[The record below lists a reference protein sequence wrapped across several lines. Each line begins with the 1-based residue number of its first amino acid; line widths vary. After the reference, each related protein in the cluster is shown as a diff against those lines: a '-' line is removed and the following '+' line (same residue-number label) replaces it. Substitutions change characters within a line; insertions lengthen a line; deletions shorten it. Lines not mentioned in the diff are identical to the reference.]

1 VDVPHGVAAAHLTM
15 DEARLAE
22 YVAQHAVLL
31 LLAVTAG
38 LLLFTVLLWASI
50 QRWMPRVF
58 ARAAGLWRHVDRRGL
73 AARYLGLHA
82 VVAALLAAA
91 GLVVFLELADEIG
104 VDEELAL
111 FDSALAEAL
120 SQSLSP
126 AVLQGFA
133 WISHL
138 GDPAVLFPLGGVV
151 AVVLFLRREVALA
164 CSWIV
169 GTLGCAALNSSLK
182 LFFSRARPERLHD
195 FAHVDGFS
203 FPSGHASGSMAVYG
217 LLTYFVVRHTPRAW
231 HVPCVV
237 AAMLTIVFV
246 GASRVL
252 LQVHYFSDVLAGW
265 TVAGT
270 WTALCIAGLEAA
282 RLGARRRVPASA

>member
-1 VDVPHGVAAAHLTM
+1 M

-38 LLLFTVLLWASI
+38 LLLFTVLLWATI

-120 SQSLSP
+120 SRSLSP

-133 WISHL
+133 WISRL
-138 GDPAVLFPLGGVV
+138 GDPAVLFSLGGVV

-182 LFFSRARPERLHD
+182 LLFSRARPERMHD

-217 LLTYFVVRHTPRAW
+217 LLTYFVVRHTPSAW

>member
-1 VDVPHGVAAAHLTM
+1 MTM

-22 YVAQHAVLL
+22 FSARHAVLL

-38 LLLFTVLLWASI
+38 MLLFTLLLWTTI
-50 QRWMPRVF
+50 ERWMPRVF
-58 ARAAGLWRHVDRRGL
+58 DRVVVLWRHVDQRGL

-82 VVAALLAAA
+82 AAAALAAAA

-120 SQSLSP
+120 SRSLSP

-138 GDPAVLFPLGGVV
+138 GDPAFLFPVGGVV
-151 AVVLFLRREVALA
+151 AAVLFMRREVALA
-164 CSWIV
+164 WSWIV

-182 LFFSRARPERLHD
+182 VLFGRARPERLHD
-195 FAHVDGFS
+195 FAHADGYS

-217 LLTYFVVRHTPRAW
+217 LLAYFVVRHTPRSW

-270 WTALCIAGLEAA
+270 WTALCIAGLEAT
-282 RLGARRRVPASA
+282 RLGIRRRASASG